1 MRLDEQDKS
10 VSNIVPVI
18 EQLDPMVLNSVH
30 QIANLSKSTSL
41 ALMLI
46 YQPQL
51 SLKDAIKI
59 ARVDEQHQQSVFGSV
74 EGAHDIDE
82 ALMSAQFHAARQLV
96 LLAL

>member
-1 MRLDEQDKS
+1 MTLKVWYNMRLDEQDKS

-30 QIANLSKSTSL
+30 QIATLSKSTSL

-51 SLKDAIKI
+51 SLRDAIKI
-59 ARVDEQHQQSVFGSV
+59 AKVDEQHQ
-74 EGAHDIDE
+74 
-82 ALMSAQFHAARQLV
+82 
-96 LLAL
+96 

>member
-1 MRLDEQDKS
+1 VTLKVWYNMRLDEQDKS

-18 EQLDPMVLNSVH
+18 EQLDPMVLNSVY
-30 QIANLSKSTSL
+30 QIATLSKSTSL

-59 ARVDEQHQQSVFGSV
+59 ARVDEQHQ
-74 EGAHDIDE
+74 
-82 ALMSAQFHAARQLV
+82 
-96 LLAL
+96 